1 METVII
7 GERGQVTIPKKLR
20 EKLGIKPKSPVV
32 IELKENGILIKPAVT
47 VPLREFSDEFVKQL
61 EKADMMK
68 KGEKEGILSKWKKK

>member
-20 EKLGIKPKSPVV
+20 EKVGIKPKSPVV
-32 IELKENGILIKPAVT
+32 IEIKENGILIKPAVT
-47 VPLREFSDEFVKQL
+47 VPLREFSDEFVKQI

>member
-47 VPLREFSDEFVKQL
+47 VPLREFSDEFIRQL

-68 KGEKEGILSKWKKK
+68 KGEKEEILSKWKKK

>member
-68 KGEKEGILSKWKKK
+68 KGEKEEILSKWKKK